1 MSLLLQL
8 ALLFGKISL
17 LAIGG
22 ANATVPEIARQVVT
36 LRHWLTPAQFAQLY
50 AISNAAPGPNVLI
63 ATILGAHV
71 AGVAGGI
78 IATLA
83 MVLPSCTLAVLVSLG
98 FERHAH
104 ARWRRVV
111 QAALL
116 PITAGL
122 VLSAAVVL
130 ARQSDTGWLTAAITL
145 AVAVCAF
152 RTKLHPLVLLGC
164 GAIFGLFF
172 L

>member
-8 ALLFGKISL
+8 ALLFGKLSL
-17 LAIGG
+17 LAVGG
-22 ANATVPEIARQVVT
+22 ANATVSEITRQVVT
-36 LRHWLTPAQFAQLY
+36 LRHWLTPEQFAQLY

-63 ATILGAHV
+63 ATIIGAHM
-71 AGVAGGI
+71 AGIAGGI
-78 IATLA
+78 VATLA
-83 MVLPSCTLAVLVSLG
+83 MILPSCTLAVLVSRG

-104 ARWRRVV
+104 ARWRRVT

-122 VLSAAVVL
+122 ILSAAAVL

-145 AVAVCAF
+145 AVAALTY
-152 RTKLHPLVLLGC
+152 RTKLHPLLLLGC
-164 GAIFGLFF
+164 GAALGLLF